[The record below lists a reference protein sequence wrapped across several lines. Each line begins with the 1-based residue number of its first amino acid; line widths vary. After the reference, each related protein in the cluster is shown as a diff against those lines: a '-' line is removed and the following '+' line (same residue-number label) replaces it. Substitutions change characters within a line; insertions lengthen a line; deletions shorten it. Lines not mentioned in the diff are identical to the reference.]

1 MGDANGD
8 HSDEEMMEDEEEME
22 ANRAV
27 VRAGYRKLMD
37 EIAGKEEELV
47 NIENHQLLGYMQHN
61 EELFTQVAAPQEAVM
76 DALLIKHLSRLCRQQ
91 AEQMSAN
98 IAQFRHEEY
107 AERLVA
113 SMRGEGGQQLARRK
127 WVMLGQQAKLLFK
140 RSPFLTCMYGA
151 LDTTQPPPKEKK
163 AKDPKSRQATKVAD
177 LVETTATV
185 LAEAETSENQTE
197 QMVTHVFR
205 CLVNRFR
212 ETERKPIN
220 FFKFVLDPNCFG
232 TSIEN
237 MFHVSFLVKEGKV
250 AISLCKETGL
260 PLITPLSSK
269 SKAGQDDQKNQVV
282 MNMDME
288 DWRRLVEELG
298 IEQSMIDTVG

>member
-1 MGDANGD
+1 MLEDG
-8 HSDEEMMEDEEEME
+8 EEAE
-22 ANRAV
+22 ASRAV

-47 NIENHQLLGYMQHN
+47 SIENHQLLGYMQHN
-61 EELFTQVAAPQEAVM
+61 EELFTKVAAPQEAVM
-76 DALLIKHLSRLCRQQ
+76 DALVIKHLSRLCRQQ

-107 AERLVA
+107 AERLLA
-113 SMRGEGGQQLARRK
+113 SMRGEGQQMSGRK
-127 WVMLGQQAKLLFK
+127 WVMLGQQTKPFFK

-151 LDTTQPPPKEKK
+151 LDTTPPPPKEKK
-163 AKDPKSRQATKVAD
+163 AKDTIRSRQATKVAD

-185 LAEAETSENQTE
+185 LAETEKSENQTE

-205 CLVNRFR
+205 SLVNRYR
-212 ETERKPIN
+212 EMERKPIN
-220 FFKFVLDPNCFG
+220 YFKFVLDPACFG

-250 AISLCKETGL
+250 DISVCKETGMAMIK
-260 PLITPLSSK
+260 PVSNK
-269 SKAGQDDQKNQVV
+269 NKGQGGQEEKKNQVV
-282 MNMDME
+282 KNVCMD
-288 DWRRLVEELG
+288 DWQRMVVELG
-298 IEQSMIDTVG
+298 IKRSMIDTVGQGRK